1 MAFAILSTA
10 MVTSC
15 VSNVLI
21 TKLTSKAGNS
31 IYNYLFKKNE
41 NTIHIPIDEFIPQI
55 DIKEKIIISKA
66 FVESI
71 SQKKIKFNHIVTSLQ
86 DVIIE
91 VEALLQLIEDKKNK
105 HKNKYFTSYRS
116 LNIKKEQKKL
126 ITYDKILSKRLDYL
140 IKLISIS

>member
-41 NTIHIPIDEFIPQI
+41 NTIHIPIDEFIQQI

>member
-41 NTIHIPIDEFIPQI
+41 NTIHIPIDEFIQQI

-116 LNIKKEQKKL
+116 LNIKKEHKKL